1 MAFFSVI
8 IPLYN
13 KQHYIGDTLNSILK
27 QSFSD
32 FEIIIVNDGSTDSSL
47 KKVKAFTDNRIRLF
61 TTENRGVSAARN
73 FAMQQA
79 SGTFFAFMDADDYWY
94 PQHLEKLYQT
104 ITALDHLSVFTTL
117 LEVEKANGIYPAN
130 YSNLPVAPLQEVD
143 LFETSLADNILSPYT
158 TAIHKDVFSVIG
170 PFNETISNG
179 EDTEY
184 WIRIGFHYKVGLY
197 NGITARHTYVPGSL
211 SNRQFDMSRFC
222 NFEQFTEQE
231 KTNPTAKK
239 VIDINRFSLA
249 LKCKMY
255 NDNTNYNRLIRAID
269 RNNLLPKQRFLL
281 RLPGWFLTRLLRFK
295 NYLERKNIRLT
306 AF

>member
-13 KQHYIGDTLNSILK
+13 KQHYIEDTLNSILS

-32 FEIIIVNDGSTDSSL
+32 FEIVIVNDGSTDNSL
-47 KKVKAFTDNRIRLF
+47 EKVTAFTDNRIRLF

-79 SGTFFAFMDADDYWY
+79 SGSYFAFMDADDFWY
-94 PQHLEKLYQT
+94 PQHLEKLHQT
-104 ITALDHLSVFTTL
+104 ITTLDHLSVFTTL
-117 LEVEKANGIYPAN
+117 LEVERANGIYPAN
-130 YSNLPVAPLQEVD
+130 YSNLPIALIQEVD
-143 LFETSLADNILSPYT
+143 FFETSLSNAILSPYT
-158 TAIHKDVFSVIG
+158 TAIHKAVFSVIG

-184 WIRIGFHYKVGLY
+184 WIRIGFHYKIGLY
-197 NGITARHTYVPGSL
+197 NAITARHTYVPGSL
-211 SNRQFDMSRFC
+211 SNRRFDMSRFGD
-222 NFEQFTEQE
+222 FSRFTEPE
-231 KTNPTAKK
+231 KSNPTAKK
-239 VIDINRFSLA
+239 MIDINRFSLA
-249 LKCKMY
+249 LKCKIH
-255 NDNTNYNRLIRAID
+255 NDQANYNRLIRAID

-281 RLPGWFLTRLLRFK
+281 RLPGWALTQLLRFK
-295 NYLERKNIRLT
+295 SYLERKNIRLT